1 MSIKRGTIPDM
12 SNSQIVNN
20 SKTDKRGSLFIA
32 AAAICW
38 SFGGVLIRFIPWGA
52 LSIIGVRAV
61 FSALLFIIWRRSFKV
76 DFTFGNIVTGIC
88 VSSTTF
94 LFVFANQ
101 LTTAAAAVLLQFT
114 APIFIIVMFFLLY
127 GKKPTKGE
135 LIAVAITLI
144 GMTMFFAD
152 ELGDTGLLGNILAV
166 VSGLTFAGVY
176 IGNKRPD
183 TNPEHA
189 ILLGFFINIML
200 GIPYAIF
207 FDAPQVFTANTVA
220 WSSAVFLGIVQVG
233 LAYVF
238 FAIGIKKT
246 PALLACLISTIEPIL
261 NPIWVFLAGVFSL
274 LPETEIPGT
283 FALIGGVIIVC
294 TVVWYNFRESKQ
306 VEQDTSSVS

>member
-1 MSIKRGTIPDM
+1 MTDM
-12 SNSQIVNN
+12 SNNQIVSN
-20 SKTDKRGSLFIA
+20 SKIDRKGSLFIA
-32 AAAICW
+32 MAALCW

-61 FSALLFIIWRRSFKV
+61 FSAIVFIIWRRSFKI
-76 DFTFGNIVTGIC
+76 DFTFGNVITGIC
-88 VSSTTF
+88 VSATTF

-114 APIFIIVMFFLLY
+114 APIFIIIMLFALY
-127 GKKPTKGE
+127 GKKPKKGE
-135 LIAVAITLI
+135 LVAVAVTLV

-166 VSGLTFAGVY
+166 TSGLTFAGVY
-176 IGNKRPD
+176 VGNKRPD

-189 ILLGFFINIML
+189 ILLGFFINIAL

-207 FDAPQVFTANTVA
+207 FDTPQVFTANAVA
-220 WSSAVFLGIVQVG
+220 WSSAVFLGVVQVG

-261 NPIWVFLAGVFSL
+261 NPIWVFLAGVLAL

-294 TVVWYNFRESKQ
+294 TVVVYNFWESKQ
-306 VEQDTSSVS
+306 LGQGDD

>member
-1 MSIKRGTIPDM
+1 M
-12 SNSQIVNN
+12 SNNQIVSN
-20 SKTDKRGSLFIA
+20 SKIDRKGSLFIA
-32 AAAICW
+32 MAALCW

-61 FSALLFIIWRRSFKV
+61 FSAIVFIIWRRSFKI
-76 DFTFGNIVTGIC
+76 DFTFGNVITGIC
-88 VSSTTF
+88 VSATTF

-114 APIFIIVMFFLLY
+114 APIFIIIMLFALY
-127 GKKPTKGE
+127 GKKPKKGE
-135 LIAVAITLI
+135 LVAVAVTLV

-166 VSGLTFAGVY
+166 TSGLTFAGVY
-176 IGNKRPD
+176 VGNKRPD

-189 ILLGFFINIML
+189 ILLGFFINIAL

-207 FDAPQVFTANTVA
+207 FDTPQVFTANAVA
-220 WSSAVFLGIVQVG
+220 WSSAVFLGVVQVG

-261 NPIWVFLAGVFSL
+261 NPIWVFLAGVLAL

-294 TVVWYNFRESKQ
+294 TVVVYNFWESKQ
-306 VEQDTSSVS
+306 LGQGDD